1 MHAWSSATWAR
12 GSTTRSLTCLC
23 RTDHLAYLQLIGPA
37 QVLKS
42 LERNFNGVPRHE
54 FRHIVEVFFAKL
66 GLEPPEASRYRT
78 PLQV

>member
-1 MHAWSSATWAR
+1 M
-12 GSTTRSLTCLC
+12 
-23 RTDHLAYLQLIGPA
+23 
-37 QVLKS
+37 LKS